1 MNNAVAAKKKS
12 VSISFY
18 STCATTTQASFMTY
32 SDGMLWVGEFKDK
45 GDSSGRMYSYTIS
58 SDAKKLTKKY
68 YITLPDRTQGAAF
81 KNGYLMLTRSYSRN
95 ISGSTYISE
104 MRIYKYSKVDTSTG
118 NIKKNDAVKVFQL
131 PPMVEAVV
139 AGSTYVYTLYESA
152 ATKYYTGSDGSGK
165 CKYPTDRIAAFRFSD
180 MIGGSGSSSGWFVHN
195 PHHHDHSNRTGDGSR
210 PLKKS

>member
-1 MNNAVAAKKKS
+1 
-12 VSISFY
+12 
-18 STCATTTQASFMTY
+18 MTY

-195 PHHHDHSNRTGDGSR
+195 PHHHDHSNRTGDGSSSWQSKTHRTGHRTGDGSSSWQSKTQNR
-210 PLKKS
+210 PPS